1 MKLFEHGVYLVNGN
15 RLVEDG
21 PEAKEQIQSLT
32 GKTVDKKEAAKEPS
46 PTVFWKPTIHPAIWR
61 NFRFKFDKLIPTTL
75 PMWVSFRRR
84 ERQGWKNSRFPMC

>member
-32 GKTVDKKEAAKEPS
+32 GKTVDKKEAAKG
-46 PTVFWKPTIHPAIWR
+46 TIAYGILEAHNTSGNMEELQI
-61 NFRFKFDKLIPTTL
+61 KFDKLTSHDITYVGT
-75 PMWVSFRRR
+75 FRRR